1 MRMHSHRH
9 HGPRR
14 DDPTFEKL
22 MSDRQLVGRMWVFIR
37 PYFWP
42 LMGVYGLYLA
52 NSFLNLLPLA
62 SLRYYFDTVVSPDAV
77 KIMGRVIDF
86 RPMIESPRDQLALSG
101 YYFAGVF
108 AVIIIAN
115 VVGVIMHRAG
125 ARVIQRLMF
134 DLKRDVNRHMHK
146 LSVSYFDQARTGG
159 VLSRTVGDVEQLEQM
174 VSRSF
179 DVLYAVIHFVTV
191 PAIMLSMSPLLFL
204 FVLPPLPIIVFTI
217 FRIRKKLRPM
227 YKLMREQRAEIGA
240 TVAEQVSGIREIKA
254 FGQHRKAQK
263 EYARNTIDLVRAR
276 LDTVHIYSVNHQ
288 LLFGAREFG
297 FVLLGVGG
305 GALAFMGWGNVTLGM
320 IIAFLPLLGRFY
332 HPIHQLVGFYDVI
345 QRGMASAER
354 VFAFLDTE
362 PEVQDKEDADRV
374 LLEQGA
380 IRFEDVNFHYN
391 DGPPILKNVDFE
403 IKAGEQVAVVGPTGA
418 GKSTLAALL
427 MRFYQPQ
434 TGRIL
439 IDDHDVANIAMDS
452 IVAATGMVFQDTFLF
467 YGTIADNIRFSKPNA
482 TNSEVQDAAQRA
494 EIASFIESL
503 PDGYDTMVGERGI
516 KLSGGQRQRVT
527 IARMI
532 LKDPAIIILDEATSS
547 VDTETERA
555 IQEQFDRL
563 MHGRTS
569 LVIAHRLSTIRNA
582 DKIIAL
588 DEGRVVEMGRPDELL
603 DHGGR
608 FAQLVEA
615 STQN

>member
-1 MRMHSHRH
+1 MW
-9 HGPRR
+9 G
-14 DDPTFEKL
+14 F
-22 MSDRQLVGRMWVFIR
+22 VG

-42 LMGVYGLYLA
+42 LMGVYGLYLS

-77 KIMGRVIDF
+77 KLFGADIDF
-86 RPMIESPRDQLALSG
+86 RPMIESPRDQLMLSG
-101 YYFAGVF
+101 YYFVGVF
-108 AVIIIAN
+108 AVIIFAN
-115 VVGVIMHRAG
+115 LIGVIMHRAG

-217 FRIRKKLRPM
+217 YRIRKKLRPM
-227 YKLMREQRAEIGA
+227 YKIMREQRAEIGA

-263 EYARNTIDLVRAR
+263 EYAHNTIDLVRAR
-276 LDTVHIYSVNHQ
+276 LDTVRIYSVNHQ
-288 LLFGAREFG
+288 LLFGTREFG
-297 FVLLGVGG
+297 FVFLGVGG

-374 LLEQGA
+374 KLERGA
-380 IRFEDVNFHYN
+380 IRFEEVNFHYT
-391 DGPPILKNVDFE
+391 DGPPVLKDVDFKIE
-403 IKAGEQVAVVGPTGA
+403 PGEQVAVVGPTGA

-434 TGRIL
+434 NGRIM
-439 IDDHDVANIAMDS
+439 IDDHDIADIAMDS

-482 TNSEVQDAAQRA
+482 TDEEVYDAARRA
-494 EIASFIESL
+494 EIADFIENL

-532 LKDPAIIILDEATSS
+532 LKNPSIIILDEATSS

-563 MHGRTS
+563 MNGRTS

-603 DHGGR
+603 DRGGR